1 MNHLA
6 RFVSAAAALLPA
18 VLAANI
24 APTVVIQSASM
35 RPGTTLMDVVYRV
48 NDPDDVTVKT
58 RALAFIGGVRS
69 FANLIKPVTF
79 AEGTSAFLGD
89 SIATNTNHT
98 LVWNAAAD
106 WNTDLGQIKFEIL
119 AMDGRGLL
127 PIDWITI
134 PAANGNAA
142 LTISKDAP
150 ADADVLN
157 ALFWQYADGD
167 SGLTLS
173 NGVLTGNASSGN
185 FFGVDLVIGSAL
197 QPYGPPFILKRMN
210 LDPASDVEVKYAA
223 ETARAGLLGT
233 SGWHAA
239 NRVYGGLS
247 VVIGWGQVTI
257 PAGLTNIAAIDAGS
271 SHTLALRADGT
282 VVGWGANDYGQ
293 TSVPVGLTNAS
304 AIAAGGRHSLALK
317 NDGTVVGWGSN
328 NWGQIAIPA
337 GLTNVSAIAAGEYHS
352 LALKNDGTV
361 VGWGLNQFGEI
372 TIPAGLTNV
381 SAIAAGENYSLA
393 LKQNGTV
400 IGWGINY
407 YNQLNIPADLI
418 NVSAIAVGIAHNLAL
433 KGDGTVAGWG
443 YRYAGDPYHGGQVTI
458 PDGLTNVSAIAA
470 GYYHSLALKTDGT
483 VVGWGF
489 NDVGQITIPAGLNNV
504 SSIAAGYWYSLA
516 LKAKA
521 P

>member
-6 RFVSAAAALLPA
+6 RFVGAAAALWPA

-48 NDPDDVTVKT
+48 NDPDDATVKT

-79 AEGTSAFLGD
+79 AEGTGAFLGD
-89 SIATNTNHT
+89 AIATNTNHT

-134 PAANGNAA
+134 PAAGGNPA
-142 LTISKDAP
+142 LTISKDTP
-150 ADADVLN
+150 ANADVLN

-173 NGVLTGNASSGN
+173 NGVLTGNVSSGN
-185 FFGVDLVIGSAL
+185 FSGVDLVKGTTI

-210 LDPASDVEVKYAA
+210 LDPASDTEVKYAA
-223 ETARAGLLGT
+223 ETARAGLMAT
-233 SGWHAA
+233 SNWHAA
-239 NRVYGGLS
+239 NRAYLGIS
-247 VVIGWGQVTI
+247 VVVGWGYNDRGQTTIPAGLANVAAIAAGGNHNLVLQNSGTVVGWGDNYHGQITI
-257 PAGLTNIAAIDAGS
+257 PAGLTN
-271 SHTLALRADGT
+271 
-282 VVGWGANDYGQ
+282 VV
-293 TSVPVGLTNAS
+293 
-304 AIAAGGRHSLALK
+304 AIAAGS
-317 NDGTVVGWGSN
+317 
-328 NWGQIAIPA
+328 
-337 GLTNVSAIAAGEYHS
+337 YHS

-361 VGWGLNQFGEI
+361 VGWGDNYDRQATIPAGLTNVVAIAAGYNHSLALKNDGTVVGWGRNGSGQAK
-372 TIPAGLTNV
+372 IPAGLTNV
-381 SAIAAGENYSLA
+381 SAIAAGGTNSLA
-393 LKQNGTV
+393 LMNNGTV
-400 IGWGINY
+400 VGWGH
-407 YNQLNIPADLI
+407 PA
-418 NVSAIAVGIAHNLAL
+418 N
-433 KGDGTVAGWG
+433 
-443 YRYAGDPYHGGQVTI
+443 P
-458 PDGLTNVSAIAA
+458 GLTNVSAIAA
-470 GYYHSLALKTDGT
+470 GEDASFAIKNDGTVVWSGYNLFGVGMIPAGLTNVSAIAASLHILALKNDGT
-483 VVGWGF
+483 VVGWGY
-489 NDVGQITIPAGLNNV
+489 NEYGQSTIPAGLTNV
-504 SSIAAGYWYSLA
+504 AAIAAGDWYSLA